1 MKTEFEVRLRAE
13 MEQVEARLRPGLVR
27 DAYHHQRQRE
37 KARRRVAFAATAGV
51 AAAAAAATA
60 IVLPSHPG
68 AHPLAGLSAK
78 PVTHAKRGTTGSARA
93 LPASVPTSAPDVT
106 YSIKPASPSVTVLDV
121 LTKAATAVG
130 SQANPG
136 TGWPAGAYWH
146 TEQQVI
152 SGGKLVSTD
161 NIWTDVSGN
170 GVGEGTDDP
179 PYAIGNA
186 SGQLPAAIGE
196 KSYTWAQLDALPTD
210 PAKLWPI
217 VRADE
222 QLPFSS
228 DPALPKSGQSDL
240 FESIWNL
247 VTSEPVPVA
256 LQKALYVVAAKI
268 PGVTVDGQY
277 TDSLG
282 RTGTAL
288 HIGLWTMVV
297 DPRTGQI
304 LAMIQAAGP
313 PVTVCGATGCTRQQ
327 PAGPFT
333 SVYITAGWAS
343 AASLPKVPG
352 SGSGGFASGGASSAP
367 SSSPT
372 TTTGKP

>member
-1 MKTEFEVRLRAE
+1 MTLEEDQLAALLERVVPEPPLELSAARVMAGSVTATRAS
-13 MEQVEARLRPGLVR
+13 
-27 DAYHHQRQRE
+27 
-37 KARRRVAFAATAGV
+37 KARRHWVMPTVAGL
-51 AAAAAAATA
+51 AAAAAVTA
-60 IVLPSHPG
+60 VVIVVPSAVSRPSAQHPV
-68 AHPLAGLSAK
+68 AGSPAK
-78 PVTHAKRGTTGSARA
+78 PVKAKPGTTAAVPA
-93 LPASVPTSAPDVT
+93 LPASVPTSAPRVT
-106 YSIKPASPSVTVLDV
+106 YSIKPAAANVTVLDV
-121 LTKAATAVG
+121 LTKAAAAVG

-152 SGGKLVSTD
+152 IGGKLVSTD
-161 NIWTDVSGN
+161 NSWTDASGN
-170 GVGEGTDDP
+170 GVGEGTDSP
-179 PYAIGNA
+179 PFAISN
-186 SGQLPAAIGE
+186 SGQLPAAIGG

-240 FESIWNL
+240 FQSIWNL
-247 VTSEPVPVA
+247 VTSEPVPA
-256 LQKALYVVAAKI
+256 SLQKALYEVAARI
-268 PGVTVDGQY
+268 PGVTVAGQY

-297 DPRTGQI
+297 DPDTGQI
-304 LAMIQAAGP
+304 LAMMQAAGP
-313 PVTVCGATGCTRQQ
+313 PVTVCGATGCSQQ
-327 PAGPFT
+327 QTAGAST

-343 AASLPKVPG
+343 AKSVPRVPHR
-352 SGSGGFASGGASSAP
+352 GGFGAAP
-367 SSSPT
+367 SASPVSN
-372 TTTGKP
+372 P